1 MKIPQSVRDEIAKG
15 PLAHL
20 TTLNKDGSPQITV
33 VWVGI
38 EGEEFVIGYP
48 GASSE
53 DQEHPARRTRSA
65 VLHRPEHQ
73 QGRNARKTTYAN
85 FRKSRAHANFDRFSE
100 TSKIDPC
107 TRAGSIYGWRRGVNS
122 NCRYRSLN
130 SQTTTSCY
138 NLRR

>member
-20 TTLNKDGSPQITV
+20 TTLNKDGSPQVTV

-85 FRKSRAHANFDRFSE
+85 FRKSRAHARIS
-100 TSKIDPC
+100 IDSPRRPKS
-107 TRAGSIYGWRRGVNS
+107 TLARGRGPYMAGGGE
-122 NCRYRSLN
+122 
-130 SQTTTSCY
+130 
-138 NLRR
+138 

>member
-1 MKIPQSVRDEIAKG
+1 MEKLTMKIPQSVRDEIAKG

-20 TTLNKDGSPQITV
+20 TTLNKDGSPQVTV

-73 QGRNARKTTYAN
+73 QGRNARIRRKTTYAN
-85 FRKSRAHANFDRFSE
+85 FRNRAH
-100 TSKIDPC
+100 
-107 TRAGSIYGWRRGVNS
+107 TREFRSILRDVQNRPLHAGGV
-122 NCRYRSLN
+122 
-130 SQTTTSCY
+130 
-138 NLRR
+138 